1 VAAMLDEFE
10 KAKMLFRW
18 VVDGK
23 TYGFF
28 IGSQKVHRLPYP
40 SDRMKY
46 AAPWNTG
53 MLPEVELAQ
62 YLGFSVE
69 RVREEYGDLLSTY
82 SRLTLDL
89 LSTKSSTG
97 NGNGSGVGVESGV
110 GNGYE
115 KGNENGNGNGAGA
128 ATLPSLVDS
137 TLSSPISQNSTI
149 QQNSKT
155 PQPLD
160 YTAKGFAQLFH
171 TLMNRNPSSKSA
183 SIPKNWETLWTKDF
197 RELISASNRHSPV
210 SDIIA
215 MSQTEKNKQYYIRP
229 MKLVENLSL
238 LEDMLK
244 EKSKIL
250 PQIRSSLLKAISD
263 EEAKVDIEDIGD
275 DELA

>member
-1 VAAMLDEFE
+1 MLDEFE

-128 ATLPSLVDS
+128 ASEGG
-137 TLSSPISQNSTI
+137 NSVHRASALTVLGRVLHCGI
-149 QQNSKT
+149 A
-155 PQPLD
+155 D
-160 YTAKGFAQLFH
+160 AQLGW
-171 TLMNRNPSSKSA
+171 LQA
-183 SIPKNWETLWTKDF
+183 
-197 RELISASNRHSPV
+197 A
-210 SDIIA
+210 
-215 MSQTEKNKQYYIRP
+215 
-229 MKLVENLSL
+229 
-238 LEDMLK
+238 
-244 EKSKIL
+244 
-250 PQIRSSLLKAISD
+250 
-263 EEAKVDIEDIGD
+263 
-275 DELA
+275 